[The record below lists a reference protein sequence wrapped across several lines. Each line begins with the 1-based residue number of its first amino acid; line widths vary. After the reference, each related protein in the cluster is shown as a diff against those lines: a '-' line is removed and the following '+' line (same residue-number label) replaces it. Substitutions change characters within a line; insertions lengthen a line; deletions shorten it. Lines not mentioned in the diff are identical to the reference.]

1 MLRRDRGGALAAI
14 TAGVL
19 LSLLPAWILPAGAQ
33 SVFPALETSEEGPV
47 VTVYSSLDIA
57 VATPLIDAFQADN
70 PRLRLVYH
78 DLQTLD
84 IYERVLRQTDA
95 GEETA
100 DLVISSA
107 MDLQM
112 KLANDGYARRTALAN
127 AAGWP
132 GWANWRDTVFAL
144 TYEPAVMV
152 YHRPSFGDAE
162 VPRTR
167 AALDALLRRTDD
179 AFFGRVATYDIE
191 RAGVGF
197 LFLARDAEHHRD
209 VWRLV
214 RSLGA
219 AGVKLYS
226 NSSAIL
232 ERVAD
237 GRFAIGY
244 NILGSYATAWTE
256 RHPDLGIVLPTD
268 YTVVMSRLALVRFSR
283 MLGTLLAAGVPL
295 VASLRVASEA
305 LGNRVLSNAMTTAIE
320 DVVRGRSLARSLQ
333 SCGRLFPL
341 SVIETLAVAEEAG
354 RLDKELIRLA
364 EVHEHELDRQLRTLV
379 AMVEPLMLMVMAG
392 LVGTIVIGM
401 LLPIFSLQEL
411 IR

>member
-1 MLRRDRGGALAAI
+1 MPTKLLVKEMLSRDRSGVSAAM

-19 LSLLPAWILPAGAQ
+19 LTLLLAWSLPARAQ
-33 SVFPALETSEEGPV
+33 SVVPALEASEEGPV
-47 VTVYSSLDIA
+47 VTVYSSLDIG
-57 VATPLIDAFQADN
+57 VAAPLIDAFQADN
-70 PRLRLVYH
+70 PRLRLAYH
-78 DLQTLD
+78 DMQTLD
-84 IYERVLRQTDA
+84 IYERVLRETDSGA
-95 GEETA
+95 ETA

-112 KLANDGYARRTALAN
+112 KLANDGYARRMGLAN

-132 GWANWRDTVFAL
+132 VWANWRDTVFAL
-144 TYEPAVMV
+144 TYEPAVMI
-152 YHRPSFGDAE
+152 YHKPSFDDAE

-244 NILGSYATAWTE
+244 NILGSYATTWAE

-268 YTVVMSRLALVRFSR
+268 YTVVMSRLALVPEAAANPDLGGRFLDFLMSR
-283 MLGTLLAAGVPL
+283 RGQAAMARDAKLPALHPQVSGPNT
-295 VASLRVASEA
+295 AAALRA
-305 LGNRVLSNAMTTAIE
+305 
-320 DVVRGRSLARSLQ
+320 DVGA
-333 SCGRLFPL
+333 
-341 SVIETLAVAEEAG
+341 
-354 RLDKELIRLA
+354 
-364 EVHEHELDRQLRTLV
+364 QLRPIAVSPGLLV
-379 AMVEPLMLMVMAG
+379 YLDQVKRARFIDHWNRAL
-392 LVGTIVIGM
+392 
-401 LLPIFSLQEL
+401 
-411 IR
+411 RDK

>member
-1 MLRRDRGGALAAI
+1 MTAA
-14 TAGVL
+14 VL
-19 LSLLPAWILPAGAQ
+19 LTLLLAWSLPAGAQ

-47 VTVYSSLDIA
+47 VTVYSSLDLG

-70 PRLRLVYH
+70 PRLRMVYH

-84 IYERVLRQTDA
+84 IYERVLRETDA

-112 KLANDGYARRTALAN
+112 KLANDGYARRMGLAN
-127 AAGWP
+127 AGGWP

-144 TYEPAVMV
+144 TYEPAVMI
-152 YHRPSFGDAE
+152 YHKPSFEDAD

-167 AALDALLRRTDD
+167 AALDALLRRADD

-237 GRFAIGY
+237 GRFAVGY
-244 NILGSYATAWTE
+244 NILGSYATAWAE
-256 RHPDLGIVLPTD
+256 RHPDLGIILPTD
-268 YTVVMSRLALVRFSR
+268 YTVVMSRLALVPEAAANPDLGGRFLDFLMSR
-283 MLGTLLAAGVPL
+283 RGQAAMARDAKLPALHPQVSGPNT
-295 VASLRVASEA
+295 AAALRA
-305 LGNRVLSNAMTTAIE
+305 
-320 DVVRGRSLARSLQ
+320 DVGA
-333 SCGRLFPL
+333 
-341 SVIETLAVAEEAG
+341 
-354 RLDKELIRLA
+354 
-364 EVHEHELDRQLRTLV
+364 QLRPIAVSPGLLV
-379 AMVEPLMLMVMAG
+379 YLDQVKRARFIDRWNRAL
-392 LVGTIVIGM
+392 
-401 LLPIFSLQEL
+401 
-411 IR
+411 RDK

>member
-1 MLRRDRGGALAAI
+1 MPAKLLVKEMLSRDPSGASAAM

-19 LSLLPAWILPAGAQ
+19 LALLLAWSLPAGAQ

-47 VTVYSSLDIA
+47 VAVYSSLDIA
-57 VATPLIDAFQADN
+57 AAAPLIDAFQADN

-84 IYERVLRQTDA
+84 IYERVLRETDA
-95 GEETA
+95 GAETA

-112 KLANDGYARRTALAN
+112 KLANDGYARRMGLAN

-144 TYEPAVMV
+144 TYEPAVMI
-152 YHRPSFGDAE
+152 YHKPSFNEAE

-244 NILGSYATAWTE
+244 NILGSYATAWAE

-268 YTVVMSRLALVRFSR
+268 YTVVMSRLALVPEAAANPDLGGRFLEFLMSR
-283 MLGTLLAAGVPL
+283 RGQEVMARDAKLPALHPQVSGSNTASALRADAG
-295 VASLRVASEA
+295 A
-305 LGNRVLSNAMTTAIE
+305 
-320 DVVRGRSLARSLQ
+320 
-333 SCGRLFPL
+333 
-341 SVIETLAVAEEAG
+341 
-354 RLDKELIRLA
+354 
-364 EVHEHELDRQLRTLV
+364 QLRPIAVSPGLLV
-379 AMVEPLMLMVMAG
+379 YLDQVKRARFIDRWNRAL
-392 LVGTIVIGM
+392 
-401 LLPIFSLQEL
+401 
-411 IR
+411 RDK

>member
-1 MLRRDRGGALAAI
+1 M

-19 LSLLPAWILPAGAQ
+19 LTLLLAWSFPARAQ
-33 SVFPALETSEEGPV
+33 AVFPALETSEEGPV

-57 VATPLIDAFQADN
+57 VAAPLIDAFQADN
-70 PRLRLVYH
+70 PRLRMVYH

-84 IYERVLRQTDA
+84 IYERVLRETDA
-95 GEETA
+95 GADTA

-112 KLANDGYARRTALAN
+112 KLANDGYARRLALAN
-127 AAGWP
+127 ADGWP
-132 GWANWRDTVFAL
+132 DWANWRDTVFAL

-152 YHRPSFGDAE
+152 YHKPSFADGE

-167 AALDALLRRTDD
+167 AALEALLGRTDD

-197 LFLARDAEHHRD
+197 LFLARDAAHHRD

-226 NSSAIL
+226 SSWAIL

-244 NILGSYATAWTE
+244 NILGSYATAWAE
-256 RHPDLGIVLPTD
+256 RHADLGIVLPSD
-268 YTVVMSRLALVRFSR
+268 YTVVMSRLALVPEAAANPD
-283 MLGTLLAAGVPL
+283 LG
-295 VASLRVASEA
+295 
-305 LGNRVLSNAMTTAIE
+305 
-320 DVVRGRSLARSLQ
+320 
-333 SCGRLFPL
+333 GRLLDFLL
-341 SVIETLAVAEEAG
+341 SRRGQAAMAREAKLPALHPRVSG
-354 RLDKELIRLA
+354 PNTASALRADA
-364 EVHEHELDRQLRTLV
+364 GAQLRPIAVSPGLLV
-379 AMVEPLMLMVMAG
+379 YLDQVKRARFIDRWNRAL
-392 LVGTIVIGM
+392 
-401 LLPIFSLQEL
+401 
-411 IR
+411 RDK

>member
-1 MLRRDRGGALAAI
+1 MPTKLLVKEMLSRDRSGVSAAM

-19 LSLLPAWILPAGAQ
+19 LTLLLAWSLPARAQ
-33 SVFPALETSEEGPV
+33 SVFPALEASEEGPV
-47 VTVYSSLDIA
+47 VTVYSSLDIG
-57 VATPLIDAFQADN
+57 VAAPLIDAFQADN
-70 PRLRLVYH
+70 PRLRLAYH
-78 DLQTLD
+78 DMQTLD
-84 IYERVLRQTDA
+84 IYERVLRETDSGA
-95 GEETA
+95 ETA

-112 KLANDGYARRTALAN
+112 KLANDGYARRMGLAN

-132 GWANWRDTVFAL
+132 VWANWRDTVFAL
-144 TYEPAVMV
+144 TYEPAVMI
-152 YHRPSFGDAE
+152 YHKPSFDDAE

-244 NILGSYATAWTE
+244 NILGSYATTWAE

-268 YTVVMSRLALVRFSR
+268 YTVVMSRLALVPEAAANPDLGGRFLDFLMSR
-283 MLGTLLAAGVPL
+283 RGQAAMARDAKLPALHPQVSGPNT
-295 VASLRVASEA
+295 AAALRA
-305 LGNRVLSNAMTTAIE
+305 
-320 DVVRGRSLARSLQ
+320 DVGA
-333 SCGRLFPL
+333 
-341 SVIETLAVAEEAG
+341 
-354 RLDKELIRLA
+354 
-364 EVHEHELDRQLRTLV
+364 QLRPIAVSPGLLV
-379 AMVEPLMLMVMAG
+379 YLDQVKRARFIDHWNRAL
-392 LVGTIVIGM
+392 
-401 LLPIFSLQEL
+401 
-411 IR
+411 RDK

>member
-1 MLRRDRGGALAAI
+1 MPAKLLVKEMLSRNRGGVSAAM

-19 LSLLPAWILPAGAQ
+19 LTLLLAWSLPTWAQ

-57 VATPLIDAFQADN
+57 VAAPLIDAFQTDN

-78 DLQTLD
+78 DMQTLD
-84 IYERVLRQTDA
+84 IYERVLRETDA
-95 GEETA
+95 DAETA

-112 KLANDGYARRTALAN
+112 KLANDGYARRMGLAN

-144 TYEPAVMV
+144 TYEPAVMI
-152 YHRPSFGDAE
+152 YHKPSFDEAE

-237 GRFAIGY
+237 GRFAVGY
-244 NILGSYATAWTE
+244 NILGSYATAWAE
-256 RHPDLGIVLPTD
+256 RHPDLGIILPTD
-268 YTVVMSRLALVRFSR
+268 YTVVMSRLALVPEAAANPDLGGRFLDFLMSR
-283 MLGTLLAAGVPL
+283 RGQDVMARDAKLPALHPL
-295 VASLRVASEA
+295 VSGPNTAAALRA
-305 LGNRVLSNAMTTAIE
+305 
-320 DVVRGRSLARSLQ
+320 DVGA
-333 SCGRLFPL
+333 
-341 SVIETLAVAEEAG
+341 
-354 RLDKELIRLA
+354 
-364 EVHEHELDRQLRTLV
+364 QLRPIAVSPGLLV
-379 AMVEPLMLMVMAG
+379 YLDQVKRARFIDRWNRAL
-392 LVGTIVIGM
+392 
-401 LLPIFSLQEL
+401 
-411 IR
+411 RDR